1 MAPQH
6 NGAPSPALR
15 VPDAPITLSTASVY
29 PEKVPSAFEIASLL
43 GYDGI
48 EVMVSTDASSQDLNV
63 LRRLSDY
70 HQVPIKSI
78 HAPCLLLTQRVW
90 GRDPW
95 GKLVRSKDVAEE
107 LGAEVVVV
115 HPPFRWQRD
124 YAKEFVEGL
133 ARMQDETDVLF
144 AVENMFPLKARG
156 AEAGMYLPD
165 WNPVDQDYPHVT
177 LDLSHTAVSGSD
189 AIDMAG
195 SLGDR
200 LRHIH
205 LADGVGIT
213 NKDEHLVPGRGNQPC
228 GTMLENLAE
237 GGFKGHIV
245 LEVNTRRA
253 SSRIERMEDLAEA
266 LAFARLHLAAAA
278 HTWEVTSAGEI
289 TRRGVRR

>member
-1 MAPQH
+1 MIPQH
-6 NGAPSPALR
+6 NGVSTPALR

-29 PEKVPSAFEIASLL
+29 PEKVPSAFEIAALL

-90 GRDPW
+90 GREPW

-107 LGAEVVVV
+107 LGADVVVV

-165 WNPVDQDYPHVT
+165 WNPVDQDYPYVT

-189 AIDMAG
+189 PIDMAG

-200 LRHIH
+200 LRHVH

-237 GGFKGHIV
+237 GGFRG
-245 LEVNTRRA
+245 
-253 SSRIERMEDLAEA
+253 
-266 LAFARLHLAAAA
+266 
-278 HTWEVTSAGEI
+278 TSCW
-289 TRRGVRR
+289 R